1 MQTSNAQ
8 NQEQDK
14 KEGFLPYVVTW
25 LSAVG
30 LFTLLL
36 WVGVWLV
43 KQ

>member
-1 MQTSNAQ
+1 MQTTNAQ
-8 NQEQDK
+8 NQERD

-30 LFTLLL
+30 VFTLLL